1 VFRST
6 EAGLSVGRLGGEGI
20 TTAKFGFA
28 LRAALSRSLFAPLV
42 AVLFSFSGDAI
53 IGLAACD
60 NDFKFKWGGVRP
72 SHAADSRRG
81 RTWGELGRTCFSTT
95 ISWSSSLIAIGSG
108 EDAVER
114 PAPRGGG
121 ALLLLFCG
129 GRR

>member
-1 VFRST
+1 
-6 EAGLSVGRLGGEGI
+6 LGGEEI

-42 AVLFSFSGDAI
+42 VVLFSGDAI

-81 RTWGELGRTCFSTT
+81 RTWGELGELGRTCFSTT

-108 EDAVER
+108 DDAVER
-114 PAPRGGG
+114 PAPRAG